1 MLARSPAIRTRVTNT
16 KCTSL
21 SIASSATLEHTEPA
35 TDRPTLGKRSEIR
48 RPKRGFGVL
57 SKEVA
62 CKFHLPRIG
71 NTELIGI
78 GLAIGIYSYIQAPE
92 APS

>member
-1 MLARSPAIRTRVTNT
+1 MTNT
-16 KCTSL
+16 EPTSSSAAL
-21 SIASSATLEHTEPA
+21 SATLEGAEHAEPA
-35 TDRPTLGKRSEIR
+35 TDKPTLRKRSEIR

-62 CKFHLPRIG
+62 RKFHLSWIG

-78 GLAIGIYSYIQAPE
+78 
-92 APS
+92 